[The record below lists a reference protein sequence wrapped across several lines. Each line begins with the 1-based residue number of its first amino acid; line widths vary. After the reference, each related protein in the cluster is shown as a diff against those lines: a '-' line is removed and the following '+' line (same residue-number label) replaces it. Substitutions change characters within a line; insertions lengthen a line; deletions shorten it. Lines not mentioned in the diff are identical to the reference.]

1 MTSVSK
7 NLLDFH
13 NTINYN
19 FNNDMKNVILHGEAM
34 IFKSILPED
43 VTKLKPTN
51 ESYHISADSET
62 TGNHHVVDHNEK
74 VEFYMDEN
82 GTMFMINEEPT
93 QVRCLHENRHD
104 TIPLETGCWEFGIQ
118 EEYDH
123 FAEALRKVRD

>member
-1 MTSVSK
+1 MTSVNK
-7 NLLDFH
+7 KLLDFPFA
-13 NTINYN
+13 TNYN
-19 FNNDMKNVILHGEAM
+19 THDNMKNVILHGEAM
-34 IFKSILPED
+34 IFKSTLP
-43 VTKLKPTN
+43 KSAAKIKPTN
-51 ESYHISADSET
+51 KSYHIIADSET

-82 GTMFMINEEPT
+82 GTMYMINEEPT

-118 EEYDH
+118 QEYDH